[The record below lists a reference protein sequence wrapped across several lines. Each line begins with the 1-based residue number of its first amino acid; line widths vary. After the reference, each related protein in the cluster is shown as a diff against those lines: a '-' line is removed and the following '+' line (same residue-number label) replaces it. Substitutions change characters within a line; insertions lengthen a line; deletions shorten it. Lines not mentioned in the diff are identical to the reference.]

1 MTALFA
7 LRVGVCNLTH
17 AKKWGLELDLSAR
30 AFRFRHLSRGNLSH
44 ITRAFRFRHL
54 SRGNLSHIQ
63 GTYILRHIHGCSTPY
78 QEPKKC
84 LSV

>member
-7 LRVGVCNLTH
+7 LRVGGCNLTH

-44 ITRAFRFRHL
+44 I
-54 SRGNLSHIQ
+54 Q
-63 GTYILRHIHGCSTPY
+63 GTYILRHIHGCNTP
-78 QEPKKC
+78 
-84 LSV
+84 

>member
-30 AFRFRHLSRGNLSH
+30 AFRFRHLSRGNLVIYKVLIYLGIFMVAAH
-44 ITRAFRFRHL
+44 RNKNQKNA
-54 SRGNLSHIQ
+54 
-63 GTYILRHIHGCSTPY
+63 
-78 QEPKKC
+78 
-84 LSV
+84 

>member
-30 AFRFRHLSRGNLSH
+30 AFRFRHLSRGYLSY
-44 ITRAFRFRHL
+44 
-54 SRGNLSHIQ
+54 IQ
-63 GTYILRHIHGCSTPY
+63 STYILRHVVAAHHNMN
-78 QEPKKC
+78 QKKC

>member
-44 ITRAFRFRHL
+44 I
-54 SRGNLSHIQ
+54 Q
-63 GTYILRHIHGCSTPY
+63 GKVPIYLGMFMVATHRNKN
-78 QEPKKC
+78 QKNA
-84 LSV
+84 

>member
-30 AFRFRHLSRGNLSH
+30 LSA
-44 ITRAFRFRHL
+44 RAFRFRHL

-63 GTYILRHIHGCSTPY
+63 GTYILRHIHGCNTP
-78 QEPKKC
+78 
-84 LSV
+84 

>member
-30 AFRFRHLSRGNLSH
+30 AFRFRHLSRGNLSY
-44 ITRAFRFRHL
+44 
-54 SRGNLSHIQ
+54 IQ
-63 GTYILRHIHGCSTPY
+63 GTCILRHVVAAHHNKN
-78 QEPKKC
+78 QKKC